1 MARVYLSLGSNL
13 GDRLAQL
20 RAAVRGLRDVAG
32 ILVLGA
38 SRIYETE
45 PWELP
50 PGRFRS
56 ECRWYLNCAVII
68 ETTLPPDVLLGHL
81 QAIEAALGRPPRG
94 APLEAARFEP
104 RTIDIDILLYEDRVI
119 SVPDRLQVPHLLMH
133 ERAFV
138 LRPLAEL
145 APEVMHPTLYQTVG
159 ELLAAIEDEHIVR
172 PGDYPARWYE
182 D

>member
-20 RAAVRGLRDVAG
+20 RAAVHRLRDVAG
-32 ILVLGA
+32 IRVLGA

-50 PGRFRS
+50 PGRFRN
-56 ECRWYLNCAVII
+56 EGRWYLNCAVVI
-68 ETTLPPDVLLGHL
+68 ETTLPPELLLGHV
-81 QAIEAALGRPPRG
+81 QEIETALGRPSRG

-119 SVPDRLQVPHLLMH
+119 SVPDGLQIPHLLMH

-138 LRPLAEL
+138 LRPLAEV
-145 APEVMHPTLYQTVG
+145 APEAMHPTLYRTVG
-159 ELLAAIEDEHIVR
+159 ELLAEIEDEHIVR
-172 PGDYPARWYE
+172 PTDYPARWYE
-182 D
+182 G